1 MKVYD
6 FQPLFYYF
14 NRLIQR
20 FYFTS
25 SKVINTVNQEITQ
38 KPCQN
43 RAKNTISIY

>member
-1 MKVYD
+1 MT
-6 FQPLFYYF
+6 FSPFSIIS